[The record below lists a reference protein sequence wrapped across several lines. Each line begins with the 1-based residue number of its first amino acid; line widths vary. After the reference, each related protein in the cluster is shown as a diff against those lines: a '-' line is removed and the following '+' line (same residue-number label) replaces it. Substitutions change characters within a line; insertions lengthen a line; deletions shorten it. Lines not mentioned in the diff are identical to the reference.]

1 MSPESRKNR
10 IKRGFTLAETVVAL
24 SLITLVFAMTITSIL
39 AISTTYK
46 SAENMRFFINEI
58 NNYLEC
64 YKLGG
69 SREFSGNVNDYLF
82 GEGLTLSPPDGAE
95 AYECMVC
102 YDADFNKTAVFAVR
116 GGESFGGEYRRH
128 GVFFVHITIDGSFDA
143 AAFDKKDARIFSVP
157 KKYYSRY
164 DL

>member
-1 MSPESRKNR
+1 MSPKSHVNRK
-10 IKRGFTLAETVVAL
+10 KRGFTLAETVVAL
-24 SLITLVFAMTITSIL
+24 TLITIVFGMTITSIL
-39 AISTTYK
+39 TISSTYK

-69 SREFSGNVNDYLF
+69 ADKFSDSVNDYLF
-82 GEGLTLSPPDGAE
+82 EGLTLTPPEGAD

-102 YDADFNKTAVFAVR
+102 YNADFNKTAVYAVR
-116 GGESFGGEYRRH
+116 EGQSFGSEYRTK
-128 GVFFVHITIDGSFDA
+128 GVFFVHIIINKSFEA
-143 AAFDKKDARIFSVP
+143 AAYDKDDAKVFSSP